1 MDKEYYIVSDIKQNG
16 IKNDNFKIIPINKII
31 FDKGMHILAKEKCDD
46 ICKNTGIKVLRN
58 DSYIPMVR
66 WDIVYNDFES
76 NKPLDPIIVKEYS
89 KVIFILFIQ
98 YYNGYKYIPCNILD
112 T

>member
-46 ICKNTGIKVLRN
+46 ICKNTGANIFGI
-58 DSYIPMVR
+58 YP
-66 WDIVYNDFES
+66 VYNAYFSYNNITEDLS
-76 NKPLDPIIVKEYS
+76 IIS
-89 KVIFILFIQ
+89 K
-98 YYNGYKYIPCNILD
+98 K
-112 T
+112 